1 MKFLFADETKGVVLC
16 RYVWRVTGMGCVLLI
31 SGCAVGP
38 NYKAPPPPNVSGYT
52 AGPLSPT
59 VSAQI
64 PGGDTQTFI
73 PGKDIPGEWWT
84 LFHSPELN
92 QLIAEGLKDSPTLQA
107 AQAALREARENV
119 YAEEGSFFPTVTGDG
134 TAERQKYS
142 SAEFGSAGGFS
153 TSSSAYNLYDASLS
167 LSYTLDVFGGTRRQV
182 ESLIAERDYEAYEL
196 EASYLSLTANIVT
209 SAITE
214 ASLRAQI
221 KATQEIIASL
231 TTQVDILRKQ
241 FNLGGVSRGDVLTEE
256 SNLRQEQATLPP
268 LQLQLA
274 QTRNELAAYVG
285 RLPSE
290 QIIEKFDLD
299 KLRLPRELPV
309 SLPSQLVAQRP
320 DIQASAAELH
330 QASANIGV
338 AVANRLPQITLSGS
352 LGSEALQATSLFT
365 PGTGLWSIASE
376 ISQPIFDGGT
386 LLHKQKSSE
395 AAFDEAA
402 AQYRGTVVTSFQD
415 VANVLSALDSDAK
428 ALQADLEAEQS
439 SAESLKISTGQY
451 KVGAVTYVT
460 VLSAQQTYQ
469 TAVIALVKARA
480 TRYSDT
486 AALFQALGG
495 GWWHR
500 NDIHTQP
507 SFIENPL

>member
-1 MKFLFADETKGVVLC
+1 MGFA
-16 RYVWRVTGMGCVLLI
+16 LLL

-38 NYKAPPPPNVSGYT
+38 DYKTPSPPNVSGYT
-52 AGPLSPT
+52 PGPLAPT
-59 VSAQI
+59 VSAQV
-64 PGGDTQTFI
+64 PGGNAQTFVS
-73 PGKDIPGEWWT
+73 GRDIPGEWWT

-92 QLIAEGLKDSPTLQA
+92 QLITEGLKNSPTLEA
-107 AQAALREARENV
+107 AQQSLREAQENV
-119 YAEEGSFFPTVTGDG
+119 YAEEGSFFPTVTGSG
-134 TAERQKYS
+134 TSERLKN
-142 SAEFGSAGGFS
+142 SASETGL
-153 TSSSAYNLYDASLS
+153 TSNPTYNLYNASLS

-182 ESLIAERDYEAYEL
+182 ESLLAQRDYEAFEL
-196 EASYLSLTANIVT
+196 EASYLSLTSNIVT
-209 SAITE
+209 SAISE

-231 TTQVDILRKQ
+231 TTQVGILHKQ
-241 FNLGGVSRGDVLTEE
+241 FNLGAVSRGDVLTEE

-268 LQLQLA
+268 LELQLT
-274 QTRNELAAYVG
+274 QTRNQLAAYVG

-299 KLRLPRELPV
+299 KLRLPHELPV

-320 DIQASAAELH
+320 DIQASASQLH
-330 QASANIGV
+330 EASANIGV

-365 PGTGLWSIASE
+365 PGSGLWSIASE
-376 ISQPIFDGGT
+376 ISQPIFEGGT
-386 LLHKQKSSE
+386 LLHRQKSSE

-415 VANVLSALDSDAK
+415 VANVLSALDDDAK
-428 ALQADLEAEQS
+428 ALKADLEAERTSQ
-439 SAESLKISTGQY
+439 ESLKISSGQY
-451 KVGAVTYVT
+451 KLGAVTYVT

-480 TRYSDT
+480 ARYSDT

-500 NDIHTQP
+500 NDIRNQP